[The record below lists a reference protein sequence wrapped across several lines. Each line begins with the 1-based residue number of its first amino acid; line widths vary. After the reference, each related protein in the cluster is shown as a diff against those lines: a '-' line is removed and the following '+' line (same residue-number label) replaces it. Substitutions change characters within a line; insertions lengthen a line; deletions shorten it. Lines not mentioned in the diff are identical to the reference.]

1 MKASLLP
8 ASHYLYESKRLDVEA
23 DCKTPEPA
31 PDWPA
36 HLRTIYASLLHRHW
50 DGAARRVELIF
61 CRDRPR
67 FGASQY
73 IILASVVMMVI
84 VANSLTT
91 QLSELTLTL
100 NLKVGTFVSV

>member
-1 MKASLLP
+1 MKVNGLMLKP
-8 ASHYLYESKRLDVEA
+8 IVRRQNG
-23 DCKTPEPA
+23 A

>member
-8 ASHYLYESKRLDVEA
+8 ASHYLYESKRLDV
-23 DCKTPEPA
+23 
-31 PDWPA
+31 
-36 HLRTIYASLLHRHW
+36 ASLLHRHW